1 MAHDTRTQT
10 RLLLTAGLYA
20 VAGVLTWVAAP
31 FPAEWE
37 PLKLLG
43 FFLLAWIAE
52 SDMVPIPQL
61 NIHLTVS
68 FAVLLT
74 NILILGPLP
83 AALVAGATALVEG
96 VRRHYRPLNLA
107 YNVGQL
113 YVSGLASG
121 LALAGLGAL
130 PVEPES
136 FASVGWVLLVATFT
150 AFLTNTI
157 LVDAFIATRSP
168 SFWPGLASTFSIDL
182 RWSLLSYVFTGL
194 LGILMYYI
202 YLTPLGFLGVALLLL
217 AFVTVRFTARQ
228 NAELREAHL
237 ETMRILSE
245 VLDARDPHTHGH
257 SARVASLAREIAAA
271 MNLPEPEQE
280 VIESAALLHDIGKV
294 AIQDEILF
302 KSGALTDEEFA
313 RMREHPERGAQM
325 IKPIGF
331 LRTVQEIVR
340 HHHERFDGKGY
351 PYGVKGAAIPLGARI
366 VAVADAWDAMTNERV
381 YRTALDPE
389 RALEQLLA
397 GRGTQFDPYVVDV
410 FINQV
415 LPARGIHVA
424 QASERAVGQAWAAVE
439 PDG

>member
-1 MAHDTRTQT
+1 M
-10 RLLLTAGLYA
+10 
-20 VAGVLTWVAAP
+20 
-31 FPAEWE
+31 
-37 PLKLLG
+37 
-43 FFLLAWIAE
+43 
-52 SDMVPIPQL
+52 
-61 NIHLTVS
+61 
-68 FAVLLT
+68 
-74 NILILGPLP
+74 
-83 AALVAGATALVEG
+83 
-96 VRRHYRPLNLA
+96 
-107 YNVGQL
+107 
-113 YVSGLASG
+113 
-121 LALAGLGAL
+121 
-130 PVEPES
+130 
-136 FASVGWVLLVATFT
+136 ATFT

-257 SARVASLAREIAAA
+257 SARVASLAREITAA

-325 IKPIGF
+325 MKPIGF

-351 PYGVKGAAIPLGARI
+351 PYGVKGRGHPLGARI
-366 VAVADAWDAMTNERV
+366 VAVTDTWDAMTNERV

-389 RALEQLLA
+389 RPWSSSWQGGEPVRPVRRRCLHRPGAALPGASTSPRRQSGSRASLGSSGARRLA
-397 GRGTQFDPYVVDV
+397 
-410 FINQV
+410 
-415 LPARGIHVA
+415 PAAPR
-424 QASERAVGQAWAAVE
+424 SAVGCGAGSAGEA
-439 PDG
+439 